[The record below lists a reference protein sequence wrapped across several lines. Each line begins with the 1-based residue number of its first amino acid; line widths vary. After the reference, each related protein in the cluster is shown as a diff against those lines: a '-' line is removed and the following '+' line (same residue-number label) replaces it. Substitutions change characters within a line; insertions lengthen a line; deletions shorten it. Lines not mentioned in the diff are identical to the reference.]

1 MQLTAVSKRLLITV
15 NIAYCAEYR
24 KNLSEQILNIN
35 LNFKGDFIMKAR
47 IPKGAGGAQN
57 MNQMIKQAQKMQ
69 DQITDLQAEI
79 EARDFTATAGGGA
92 VEVTLTGKKTIKSLT
107 LKPEVVDPEDIEM
120 LQDLIISAV
129 NEAIN
134 NIEDTTEAEMSKI
147 TGGVSL
153 PGLF

>member
-1 MQLTAVSKRLLITV
+1 
-15 NIAYCAEYR
+15 
-24 KNLSEQILNIN
+24 
-35 LNFKGDFIMKAR
+35 MKAR
-47 IPKGAGGAQN
+47 IPKNIGGGGAQN

-69 DQITDLQAEI
+69 DEITALQEDI

-92 VEVTLTGKKTIKSLT
+92 VEVTLSGKKIIKSLN

-120 LQDLIISAV
+120 LQDLIISAI
-129 NEAIN
+129 NEAVN
-134 NIEDTTEAEMSKI
+134 NIETTTETEMSKI

>member
-1 MQLTAVSKRLLITV
+1 
-15 NIAYCAEYR
+15 
-24 KNLSEQILNIN
+24 
-35 LNFKGDFIMKAR
+35 MKAR
-47 IPKGAGGAQN
+47 IPKNMGGGAQN

-69 DQITDLQAEI
+69 DQITELQEDI
-79 EARDFTATAGGGA
+79 EEREFTATAGGGA
-92 VEVTLTGKKTIKSLT
+92 VEVTLTGKKTIKSLN

-129 NEAIN
+129 NEAVN
-134 NIEDTTEAEMSKI
+134 NIETTTEAEMSKI

>member
-1 MQLTAVSKRLLITV
+1 
-15 NIAYCAEYR
+15 
-24 KNLSEQILNIN
+24 
-35 LNFKGDFIMKAR
+35 MKSRVPKQFQGGGQDMNSMIHQAR
-47 IPKGAGGAQN
+47 
-57 MNQMIKQAQKMQ
+57 KMQ
-69 DQITDLQAEI
+69 DQITALQEDI
-79 EARDFTATAGGGA
+79 EQRSFQASAGGGA
-92 VEVTLTGKKTIKSLT
+92 VTVTVTGKKTLQTIE

-134 NIEDTTEAEMSKI
+134 QVEETTEGEMSKI